1 MPMTITRMLVLFW
14 IGLGLGVFGT
24 VSAQAPP
31 PEAVAVVSIVE
42 REVASGQMFIGGVYP
57 SRKSIVGSAVDGR
70 MIDVMVE
77 EGDRVQMV
85 MEGDPPQERG
95 QPIAQLL
102 TKTISIEIASAKAVA
117 ALKEFALAELEAG
130 SRPEEIEQARAA
142 FEAARAIKEY
152 RESRFRRT
160 KLLYEQGKTTSLE
173 DFEEALSSS
182 LSAEQSWLSAK
193 AAHELAVQG
202 PRKERIDQARA
213 EFEAAREQVKLLED
227 RLSKYTI
234 RAPFNGYIVAKRTE
248 VGAWLSQGDAVVEV
262 VQLDPIDVRVAVPEA
277 YISQVH
283 PGSEARIR
291 LDSSPAAVIV
301 GEVWRIVPQADERS
315 RTFPVVVRLTNP
327 LERGEH
333 LLKAG
338 MLARV
343 ILGVGQQQL
352 ALMVPKDALV
362 LNGPLSSVVI
372 AEGGSANLPT
382 TARVVTVE
390 LGIAED
396 DLIQIIDR
404 TGTLKSGQMVVVRGN
419 ERLRTGQP
427 IQVVPSFSEPLPAEG
442 TRR

>member
-1 MPMTITRMLVLFW
+1 MPTIITRILLLAWVGFG
-14 IGLGLGVFGT
+14 IGAVAR
-24 VSAQAPP
+24 AQTQP
-31 PEAVAVVSIVE
+31 PEAVAVVTIVQ
-42 REVASGQMFIGGVYP
+42 REVASGQMFIGGVYA
-57 SRKSIVGSAVDGR
+57 SRKSVVGSAVDGR
-70 MIDVMVE
+70 MIDFFIE

-85 MEGDPPQERG
+85 TEGDPPVVRG

-117 ALKEFALAELEAG
+117 ALKTHALAELEAG

-152 RESRFRRT
+152 RESRYRRT

-173 DFEEALSSS
+173 DLEES
-182 LSAEQSWLSAK
+182 LSASLAAEQSWLSAK
-193 AAHELAVQG
+193 AVHELAVQG

-213 EFEAAREQVKLLED
+213 EAEAAREQVNLLED
-227 RLSKYTI
+227 RLSKFTI

-248 VGAWLSQGDAVVEV
+248 VGAWLTQGDPVVEV

-283 PGSEARIR
+283 AGSEARIR
-291 LDSSPAAVIV
+291 LDSAPEAVIV
-301 GEVWRIVPQADERS
+301 GEVYRIIPQADDRS
-315 RTFPVVVRLTNP
+315 RTFPVIVRLTNP
-327 LERGEH
+327 EERGEH

-343 ILGVGQQQL
+343 VLGVGQRQA

-362 LNGPLSSVVI
+362 LNGPMSSVVI
-372 AEGGSANLPT
+372 AQGGSATMPS
-382 TARVVTVE
+382 TARVVPVE
-390 LGIAED
+390 LGIAEN
-396 DLIQIIDR
+396 DLIQLIDR
-404 TGTLKSGQMVVVRGN
+404 TGTLQAGQTVVVRGN

-427 IQVVPSFSEPLPAEG
+427 IQIVESLSETPPAEG
-442 TRR
+442 TGR